1 MRVACVV
8 AHGGLENLKLQDWPE
23 PKPGPGQA
31 LVQVKA
37 CGLNYLDIFVRR
49 GMPGLPVELPRI
61 PGGDIAGIVEAVG
74 AGVDRAWI
82 GKRVLVD
89 PHLKTGGALG
99 EHANGGLCEK
109 IAVDGDSLIAM
120 PDNVSFAQAAA
131 IPIAFGTARR
141 MMMTRG
147 QVQKGELVLVLGA
160 SGGVGVGCVQI
171 ARDLGATVIAC
182 ASSADKLE
190 RLRKLGA
197 HHLIDYSKENFSKA
211 AWAISGKKGV
221 DVCINFT
228 GGDTWVP
235 SIRAVRS
242 QGRILTCG
250 ATAGYDPKEDLRFI
264 WVREVNILGSN
275 GWRRDDIEW
284 ILTAVSEKR
293 FDPCVDRVF
302 PLAEAVEAM
311 RTLEDR
317 RILGK
322 VIVTP

>member
-1 MRVACVV
+1 MRVACIV
-8 AHGGLENLKLQDWPE
+8 AHGGIENLKLQDWPE
-23 PKPGPGQA
+23 PLAGPGQA
-31 LVQVKA
+31 LIRVRA

-49 GMPGLPVELPRI
+49 GMPGLPVDLPRI

-74 AGVDRAWI
+74 SGVDRSWI
-82 GKRVLVD
+82 GKRVLID

-109 IAVDGDSLIAM
+109 IAVDGDSLIGL
-120 PDNVSFAQAAA
+120 PDNVSFEQAAS

-171 ARDLGATVIAC
+171 ARDIGATVIAC
-182 ASSADKLE
+182 ASSPEKLE
-190 RLRKLGA
+190 RLRRLGA
-197 HHLIDYSKENFSKA
+197 HHLIDYSKEDFSKA
-211 AWAISGKKGV
+211 AWRISEKKGV

-228 GGDTWVP
+228 GGDTWTP
-235 SIRAVRS
+235 SIRTLRP

-250 ATAGYDPKEDLRFI
+250 ATAGYDPKEDLRYI
-264 WVREVNILGSN
+264 WVREINILGSN
-275 GWRRDDIEW
+275 GWRREDIEW
-284 ILTAVSEKR
+284 LLKAVSEKR
-293 FDPCVDRVF
+293 FDACVDRVF
-302 PLAEAVEAM
+302 PLAQAAEAM

-317 RILGK
+317 QILGK

>member
-23 PKPGPGQA
+23 PRPGAGQA

-120 PDNVSFAQAAA
+120 PDNVSFEQAAA

-197 HHLIDYSKENFSKA
+197 HHLIDYSKENFSRA
-211 AWAISGKKGV
+211 AWEISGKKGV

-235 SIRAVRS
+235 SIRAVRP

-250 ATAGYDPKEDLRFI
+250 ATAGYDPREDLRFI
-264 WVREVNILGSN
+264 WVREINILGSN